1 VKTALHALLV
11 LAQLLGAGVLA
22 VQVARSQAPQG
33 PITPLPSPQGGNA
46 RRIALGR
53 DLFFDRRLSRSTRLS
68 CASCHDLATNGA
80 SGARVDRGDAGRL
93 MRFNTPTVY
102 NSGLNYRMGWQGR
115 ARTLHQA
122 ALGTLRDANSMGG
135 AGIGAR
141 RLAADRAMVARF
153 ASAYHA
159 PPSDEAIADAL
170 ALFMG
175 TLVTPDAPFDRF
187 LRGDPAA
194 LTSQQKRG
202 ASRFV
207 TLGCASCHQGA
218 NVGGNLRQR
227 RGIFHPL
234 GEVNPTHLRV
244 PSLRNVAV
252 TGPYFH
258 DGSAG
263 TLPVAIRR
271 MARAQLDLK
280 IDDRDVQDISAFLNT
295 LTGTYQGRPLPPA
308 SSVER

>member
-33 PITPLPSPQGGNA
+33 PITPLSSPQGGDA

-53 DLFFDRRLSRSTRLS
+53 DLFFDRRLSRSARLS

-102 NSGLNYRMGWQGR
+102 NSSLNYRMGWQGR

-122 ALGTLRDANSMGG
+122 ALGTLRDADSMGG
-135 AGIGAR
+135 GGVGAG
-141 RLAADRAMVARF
+141 RLAADPAMVARF
-153 ASAYHA
+153 ASAYHR

-170 ALFMG
+170 ALFMR

-194 LTSQQKRG
+194 LTLQQKRG

-234 GEVNPTHLRV
+234 GEVNPRYLRV
-244 PSLRNVAV
+244 PSLRNVTV

-258 DGSAG
+258 DGSAA

-280 IDDRDVQDISAFLNT
+280 IEDRDVQDISAFLGT
-295 LTGTYQGRPLPPA
+295 LTGTYQGRPLRPA